1 MRQKMRGY
9 HGFKTPGM
17 SKRMKPA
24 AVLAAVMAVTL
35 SLAGCSDTGGGQNA
49 NQGDAS
55 PVASATAA
63 AGAGVSTAAPAAAET
78 QTPGPA
84 ATPAEAAVLD
94 PAALQPV
101 FGFAGEAG
109 RQILVTREAN
119 GEEGQMQAL
128 DAAIGSSGQVLK
140 VRFAEWQSGNDQNN
154 GRELAVNL
162 PNISGYVFTADG
174 DAAVPDETYYLVDS
188 SAFNLEALI
197 PVEPEPAESEQLPE
211 ADPVRN
217 SITDAKHREIYS
229 AWKLASLPPGR
240 ELYLVQ
246 FVRQNKDM
254 LFSLVLEEE
263 GKLSFMDYPA
273 EITDNEYSVWRV
285 DDGGEIIPQMFSLL
299 LAARTADGLLLGV
312 NWFGAEGIN
321 SFFLKQSGEMFK
333 ELDIQY
339 GRYTS
344 PL

>member
-1 MRQKMRGY
+1 MRGY
-9 HGFKTPGM
+9 HSFKTLSMP
-17 SKRMKPA
+17 KRLKPA
-24 AVLAAVMAVTL
+24 AVLAAVMAFTL
-35 SLAGCSDTGGGQNA
+35 CLAGCTDANGGQNA
-49 NQGDAS
+49 SQGDS

-63 AGAGVSTAAPAAAET
+63 AGAPTAAPAAT

-84 ATPAEAAVLD
+84 YTPANQAVLD
-94 PAALQPV
+94 PAELQPV

-109 RQILVTREAN
+109 RQILVTREAD
-119 GEEGQMQAL
+119 GEEGKMQAL
-128 DAAIGSSGQVLK
+128 DTAIGSSGQVLK
-140 VRFAEWQSGNDQNN
+140 VRFAEWQRGNDQNN

-174 DAAVPDETYYLVDS
+174 DAAVPDETYYLVNS

-211 ADPVRN
+211 ADPVRK

-229 AWKLASLPPGR
+229 AWKLASLQPGR
-240 ELYLVQ
+240 ELYLIQ

-254 LFSLVLEEE
+254 LFSLVLEEA

-285 DDGGEIIPQMFSLL
+285 DDGGEVIPQMFSLL
-299 LAARTADGLLLGV
+299 FAARTADGLLLGV
-312 NWFGAEGIN
+312 NWLGAEGIN
-321 SFFLKQSGEMFK
+321 SFFLEQTGDAFK